1 MAVALKIPR
10 ALYDRLRRHGEQT
23 YPDECCG
30 VLVGAFDPAEGKA
43 VKAVAP
49 CVNARTDSPRN
60 RYCIDPLELVR
71 VQREA
76 MLAGSDIVG
85 FYHSHP
91 DHSAQWS
98 ATDLDEAHW
107 TGCSYVITRVDDG
120 RAVLT
125 SSFVLRDR
133 EEAKRFV
140 EEEIEVSA

>member
-1 MAVALKIPR
+1 MALKIPR
-10 ALYDRLRRHGEQT
+10 ALYDQLRTHGEHA
-23 YPDECCG
+23 YPYECCG
-30 VLVGAFDPAEGKA
+30 VLVGEFNSAEGKA
-43 VKAVAP
+43 VKAVVP
-49 CVNARTDSPRN
+49 CGNARNDSPRN
-60 RYCIDPLELVR
+60 RYSISPLELVR

-91 DHSAQWS
+91 DHPAQWS
-98 ATDLDEAHW
+98 ATDLTEAHW

-125 SSFVLRDR
+125 NSFVLQDR

-140 EEEIEVSA
+140 DEEIEVSA